1 MKFFIYSIA
10 FSFPATFHVISRN
23 FSYLWDGIR
32 VYGCLSLYHSQYIF
46 FLLSLPCSISFSVSM
61 KFFFSVTIVLL
72 FLLYLSLALCLSH
85 ISVYISLFF
94 PVSIILSVSVSHLS
108 LSLFSSC
115 ALSHC
120 LGYISLVL
128 FLRLYFVLLLYPT
141 LCFLKIFSHSAYC
154 SYFCILNLHY
164 QYVQY
169 SCISKLYICTSKP
182 AGMVLL
188 KNTELFKENNVPN
201 VPLY

>member
-10 FSFPATFHVISRN
+10 YRFPATFHVISRN

-32 VYGCLSLYHSQYIF
+32 EYGCLSLYHSQYIF

-94 PVSIILSVSVSHLS
+94 PVSIILSVSVMVKRVGR
-108 LSLFSSC
+108 FN
-115 ALSHC
+115 
-120 LGYISLVL
+120 
-128 FLRLYFVLLLYPT
+128 LYMF
-141 LCFLKIFSHSAYC
+141 
-154 SYFCILNLHY
+154 FCILNLHY
-164 QYVQY
+164 RY
-169 SCISKLYICTSKP
+169 STR
-182 AGMVLL
+182 A
-188 KNTELFKENNVPN
+188 
-201 VPLY
+201 

>member
-1 MKFFIYSIA
+1 MKFFIYSIYSIQ
-10 FSFPATFHVISRN
+10 FSRYISCHISEFLLPLGWFTSIWVPQSIP
-23 FSYLWDGIR
+23 FS
-32 VYGCLSLYHSQYIF
+32 VYFF
-46 FLLSLPCSISFSVSM
+46 FLRLPCSISFPVSMTIFFFCHDRPFFSSVSISCFM
-61 KFFFSVTIVLL
+61 SIA
-72 FLLYLSLALCLSH
+72 YLC
-85 ISVYISLFF
+85 
-94 PVSIILSVSVSHLS
+94 
-108 LSLFSSC
+108 
-115 ALSHC
+115 
-120 LGYISLVL
+120 
-128 FLRLYFVLLLYPT
+128 LLLYPT

-201 VPLY
+201 VPNVPLY